1 MTHHH
6 AYVETYGCAANK
18 FDFEIIL
25 AHLAQAGY
33 EMTPAAAQADLLLVN
48 TCGVK
53 QPTEDRVL
61 ARLRALHTLG
71 KPLIVTGCLPKINR
85 EAIHAAV
92 PDFAAMLDPQSL
104 DQIPAAIDAA
114 ATGARGRVFQSE
126 TPCLKLSLPKI
137 RLNPVIEILA
147 IAEGCTGACAY
158 CCVKFARGALRSAP
172 EELIVDRVRR
182 GVAEG
187 VQEVW
192 LTAQDT
198 GAYGLDIGTNL
209 ANLLQACCQV
219 EGAFRLRVGMM
230 NPHHLVTMLP
240 ELIDAYKA
248 KQVFKFLH
256 LPVQSGDDRVL
267 HRMKRPY
274 TVKDVLNAVSA
285 VRQEIPEV
293 TLATDVICGFP
304 GESPEAFKGT
314 LRLLKAVQPD
324 IMHVSKFF
332 PRPHTIAA
340 QMAPLDV
347 RVVKTRSRRLTQLR
361 TAIAWQ
367 RNQRWRNWAGDVLID
382 EPGRRASW
390 IGRNFAY
397 KPIVIHTTAP
407 VLGTVL
413 RVRVVNAFPTYLQGE
428 VVETHP
434 AASHP
439 TSRPRR
445 STPPSELT

>member
-1 MTHHH
+1 MTRHH

-33 EMTPAAAQADLLLVN
+33 DVTPDVAQADLLLVN

-61 ARLRALHTLG
+61 ARLRRLGALE

-85 EAIHAAV
+85 EAVHAAV

-104 DQIPAAIDAA
+104 DLIPAAIDAA
-114 ATGARGRVFQSE
+114 VTGARRQVFQAE
-126 TPCLKLSLPKI
+126 TPCLKLSQPKI

-147 IAEGCTGACAY
+147 IAEGCVGACAY

-172 EELIVDRVRR
+172 KELIVDRVRR
-182 GVAEG
+182 AVTDGVK
-187 VQEVW
+187 EVW

-198 GAYGLDIGTNL
+198 GAYGQDTGTTL
-209 ANLLQACCQV
+209 VDLLQACCHV

-230 NPHHLVTMLP
+230 NPHHAIPLLP
-240 ELIDAYKA
+240 ELIDAYKRE
-248 KQVFKFLH
+248 KVFKFLH

-267 HRMKRPY
+267 HRMNRHHS
-274 TVKDVLNAVSA
+274 VQDFLDSVAA

-304 GESPEAFKGT
+304 GESLDAFERT
-314 LRLLKAVQPD
+314 LRLLEAVQPD
-324 IMHVSKFF
+324 IVHVSKFF

-340 QMAPLDV
+340 HMAPLDA
-347 RVVKTRSRRLTQLR
+347 RMVKTRSRRLTQLV

-367 RNQRWRNWAGDVLID
+367 RNRQWRSWVGDVLID
-382 EPGRRASW
+382 EPGRGASW

-397 KPIVIHTTAP
+397 KPIVVHTPAP
-407 VLGTVL
+407 MLGTVP
-413 RVRVVNAFPTYLQGE
+413 RVRVVNTFPTYLQGE
-428 VVETHP
+428 VVEAPSEAPHP
-434 AASHP
+434 IP
-439 TSRPRR
+439 RPR
-445 STPPSELT
+445 